1 MPPVPASLP
10 PLPPPVSRPD
20 VLRPL
25 TRAFWSGA
33 LALAAV
39 SAVLGTLA
47 LVQGDSAERVRH
59 GREVARVAREAR
71 ALAFDAQ
78 NGLRGFLLYGDT
90 RSYEQVYLARRALPR
105 KLDTL
110 VELTGDNPAQQ
121 ARARAVVS
129 ALARWDHDVA
139 DPALR
144 AGRAS
149 REAGDS
155 LGRHGEFALVL
166 NSFTAFLDAEDA
178 LYDRRVD
185 KERDAR
191 RGLLVGGALAIAVL
205 LLVFLRLRAQVLGQA
220 RGLLEQQ
227 ELLESQA
234 MELELQ
240 TEELEAQTSDL
251 AEQTRAAELAMA
263 ETAQQRRFLREVID
277 TIPAFVFAKDRDGR
291 FTLANRSLADA
302 YGTTVGQLVGKT
314 DADFTASPDEIAFF
328 RRAELEVMQ
337 SGRDLVIPEEV
348 LHDASG
354 AERWLETV
362 KRPLVVTDHDGA
374 QQTQVLGVAT
384 DITVRRR
391 AELAL
396 RESEE
401 RLRQG
406 QRMEAVGRLAGGIA
420 HDFNNVLT
428 AIRSYS
434 EFLLEDLDARDSHRG
449 DVEEI
454 NKAAN
459 RAAALTR
466 QLLAFSRQQVL
477 QPRALDLNA
486 TVGDLAPMLARL
498 LGSNIRLETRLAST
512 LGVVRADPG
521 QVEQVLVNLVV
532 NARDAMPDGG
542 ALTVE
547 TGNVTLDASQASGDA
562 ALTPGPYVM
571 LAVSDTGIGMDRETK
586 SQVFD
591 PFFTTKE
598 VGKGTGLGLATVYGI
613 VKQSGGY
620 VWVYS
625 EVGQGTTF
633 KIYLPRADAVADA
646 DRPESAGVAPPDL
659 AWSNATVLLV
669 EDDAAVRSAARRAL
683 LRAGFLLIE
692 ATDGAEAL
700 TLCPKQGGPAID
712 LVVTD
717 LVMPEIGGIEL
728 AAELRSRRPGIRVLY
743 MSGYTR
749 DALRRQSVLEAGAV
763 FLEKPFTPQALVN
776 GVRTALGGTFVE
788 GALPNGL
795 PA

>member
-1 MPPVPASLP
+1 VPPVPVSLSP
-10 PLPPPVSRPD
+10 PPPPVSRAD

-39 SAVLGTLA
+39 AAVLATLA
-47 LVQGDSAERVRH
+47 AVQGGSTERVRH

-78 NGLRGFLLYGDT
+78 TGLRGFLLYGDR
-90 RSYEQVYLARRALPR
+90 RSYEQVYVARRALPK

-110 VELTGDNPAQQ
+110 VGLTDDNPAQQ
-121 ARARAVVS
+121 TRARAIV
-129 ALARWDHDVA
+129 AAATRWDREVA

-155 LGRHGEFALVL
+155 LVRHGEFAAVL
-166 NSFTAFLDAEDA
+166 GAFTAFLDAEDA
-178 LYDRRVD
+178 LYDRRVEQ
-185 KERDAR
+185 ERVAR
-191 RGLLVGGALAIAVL
+191 RGLLVGGALAVAVL
-205 LLVFLRLRAQVLGQA
+205 LVVFLRLRAQVLAQA
-220 RGLLEQQ
+220 RNLLEQQ
-227 ELLESQA
+227 ELLAGQA

-240 TEELEAQTSDL
+240 TEELEAQTTDL
-251 AEQTRAAELAMA
+251 AEQTRAAELAAA
-263 ETAQQRRFLREVID
+263 ETTRQRRFLREVVD

-291 FTLANRSLADA
+291 FTFANRALAEA
-302 YGTTVGQLVGKT
+302 YGTTVEQLVGRT
-314 DADFTASPDEIAFF
+314 DADFNARPDEVAAF
-328 RRAELEVMQ
+328 RRASLEVLE
-337 SGRDLVIPEEV
+337 SGRDIHIPEEV
-348 LHDASG
+348 LTDASG
-354 AERWLETV
+354 TERWLETV
-362 KRPLVVTDHDGA
+362 KRPLAVVDHDGR
-374 QQTQVLGVAT
+374 QETQILGVAT

-391 AELAL
+391 AERAL

-434 EFLLEDLDARDSHRG
+434 EFLLEDLDVRDPHRG

-477 QPRALDLNA
+477 KPRALDLNA
-486 TVGDLAPMLARL
+486 TVGELAPMLGRL
-498 LGSNIRLETRLAST
+498 LGSDIRLETRLAPT
-512 LGVVRADPG
+512 LGVVLADPG
-521 QVEQVLVNLVV
+521 QLEQVLVNLVV
-532 NARDAMPDGG
+532 NARDAMPEGG

-547 TGNVTLDASQASGDA
+547 TGNVVLDAGDA
-562 ALTPGPYVM
+562 HRDATLTPGPYVM

-586 SQVFD
+586 SRVFD
-591 PFFTTKE
+591 PFFTTKD

-625 EVGQGTTF
+625 EPGQGTTF
-633 KIYLPRADAVADA
+633 KIYLPRVDVAADASTT
-646 DRPESAGVAPPDL
+646 ESTSAPAADL

-669 EDDAAVRSAARRAL
+669 EDDPAVRSAARRAL

-692 ATDGAEAL
+692 ASDGAEAL
-700 TLCPKQGGPAID
+700 TLCPEQGGPTID

-717 LVMPEIGGIEL
+717 LVMPEMGGIEL
-728 AAELRSRRPGIRVLY
+728 AAALRARRPGIRVLY

-749 DALRRQSVLEAGAV
+749 DALRRQSVLEPGAV

-776 GVRTALGGTFVE
+776 AVRAALGGTFVE
-788 GALPNGL
+788 GGL
-795 PA
+795 PT